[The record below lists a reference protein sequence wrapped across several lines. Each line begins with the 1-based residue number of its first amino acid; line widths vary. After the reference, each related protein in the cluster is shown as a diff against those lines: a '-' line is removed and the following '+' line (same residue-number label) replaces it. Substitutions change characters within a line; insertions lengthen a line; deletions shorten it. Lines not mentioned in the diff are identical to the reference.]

1 VISIAPDGEPYA
13 TVRRGDKRQ
22 PATIL
27 AVDRDWDAPGGGTFS
42 RVRERCVAVAVV
54 LSVLA
59 LAGCGGQR
67 QDADEPSG
75 SFHVG
80 VTGASFPAKQ
90 TIAQPTR
97 LRIAV
102 RNTDKRELPNVAVT
116 VQTKAAH
123 AGAAPLAF
131 GEADS
136 DTRLADTAKP
146 VWILDRGPAGG
157 DSAYT
162 NTWALG
168 RMFPGETKTFTWH
181 LTAVKSGSYT
191 VSYRVAPGLDGK
203 ARATGGSRVT
213 GSFRVTISD
222 KPVPARVDDNGNV
235 VRGKKARAGSGL

>member
-1 VISIAPDGEPYA
+1 
-13 TVRRGDKRQ
+13 
-22 PATIL
+22 
-27 AVDRDWDAPGGGTFS
+27 
-42 RVRERCVAVAVV
+42 VV

-59 LAGCGGQR
+59 FAGCGGKR

-75 SFHVG
+75 SFRVS
-80 VTGASFPAKQ
+80 VTNASFPARQ

-97 LRIAV
+97 MRIEV

-116 VQTKAAH
+116 VQTKPAH

-131 GEADS
+131 GQADS

-146 VWILDRGPAGG
+146 VWIVDRGPVGG
-157 DSAYT
+157 DSAAT

-168 RMFPGETKTFTWH
+168 RMFPGETKTFTWN
-181 LTAVKSGSYT
+181 LTAVQAGDYT
-191 VSYRVAPGLDGK
+191 VVYRVAPGLNGK
-203 ARATGGSRVT
+203 ARAAGGQRVT
-213 GSFRVTISD
+213 GAFRVRISA